1 MAAQG
6 HPSSPNVRADVVL
19 VGAGILGLA
28 VARELLTRR
37 PELRLTVLEKEAAIA
52 RHQTGHNSGVIHTG
66 IYYAPG
72 SLKAQLCVEGRRLMY
87 EFCAKKG
94 IPTERC
100 GKVIVAADESEL
112 PRLEELRRR
121 GEANGVRGLEEIGPE
136 RLAELEP
143 NVVGVRAL
151 HSPETGIVDFKLVA
165 RALAAEVEQR
175 GGTILTGHEVSRISS
190 GDGGATVRTN
200 GGEFRAGRL
209 VTCAGL
215 QSDRLAVMT
224 GAPRTPRIVPF
235 RGTYYALSER
245 AGSLVNGLVYPVPD
259 PTFPFLGVHFTKQIS
274 GEMWAGPNAVLAF
287 AREGYRLRDF
297 RRRELWET
305 LSYRGF
311 RRMGPSLLA
320 DRPRRDLGRA
330 QQAGVRRGDA
340 QAGARGGNRRPGRAP
355 RRRPSAGGRRGR
367 HPARRLLARRRPQRD
382 AHPQCAVTGCDV
394 EPGAGEAD
402 RGRHLRV
409 LGAGGGTR
417 TLTPR

>member
-1 MAAQG
+1 MAASG
-6 HPSSPNVRADVVL
+6 NRSEVLL

-28 VARELLTRR
+28 VARELLARK
-37 PELRLTVLEKEAAIA
+37 PGLSLTVLEKEAAIA
-52 RHQTGHNSGVIHTG
+52 QHQTGHNSGVIHSG
-66 IYYAPG
+66 IYYTPG
-72 SLKAQLCVEGRRLMY
+72 SLKAQLCVEGARLMY
-87 EFCAKKG
+87 EFCGKKG

-100 GKVIVAADESEL
+100 GKVIVAAHESEV
-112 PRLEELRRR
+112 PRLEELKRR
-121 GEANGVRGLEEIGPE
+121 GEANGVPGLVEVGRE

-165 RALAAEVEQR
+165 RALADEVEER
-175 GGTILTGHEVSRISS
+175 GGRILTRHAVSAISS
-190 GDGGATVRTN
+190 NGGGAVVTTN
-200 GGEFRAGRL
+200 GGEFQAGRL

-245 AGSLVNGLVYPVPD
+245 ARSLVNGLVYPVPD

-311 RRMGPSLLA
+311 RRMA
-320 DRPRRDLGRA
+320 RRYWRTGLSETWGELSKRAFVAAMRKQVPAVGIGDLGARH
-330 QQAGVRRGDA
+330 AGVRA
-340 QAGARGGNRRPGRAP
+340 QAVAEDGTLLDDFWLDEAP
-355 RRRPSAGGRRGR
+355 NVTHIRNAPS
-367 HPARRLLARRRPQRD
+367 PAATSSLALAMRIAD
-382 AHPQCAVTGCDV
+382 AI
-394 EPGAGEAD
+394 E
-402 RGRHLRV
+402 
-409 LGAGGGTR
+409 
-417 TLTPR
+417 

>member
-1 MAAQG
+1 MASQG
-6 HPSSPNVRADVVL
+6 NRSEVLL

-28 VARELLTRR
+28 VARELLARK
-37 PELRLTVLEKEAAIA
+37 PGLVLTVLEKENAIA
-52 RHQTGHNSGVIHTG
+52 QHQTGHNSGVIHSG

-72 SLKAQLCVEGRRLMY
+72 SLKAQLCVEGARLMY
-87 EFCAKKG
+87 AYCDEQG

-100 GKVIVAADESEL
+100 GKVVVAADESEL

-121 GEANGVRGLEEIGPE
+121 GEANGVPGLVEVGLE

-165 RALAAEVEQR
+165 RALADEVGER
-175 GGTILTGHEVSRISS
+175 GGRILTGRAVTAISS
-190 GDGGATVRTN
+190 NGGGATVTTAD
-200 GGEFRAGRL
+200 GVFAADRL
-209 VTCAGL
+209 IACAGL

-245 AGSLVNGLVYPVPD
+245 AQTLVNGLVYPVPD

-287 AREGYRLRDF
+287 SREGYRLRDL
-297 RRRELWET
+297 RRRDLWET

-311 RRMGPSLLA
+311 RRMA
-320 DRPRRDLGRA
+320 RRYWRTGLSEVRGELSKRAFVAAMRKQVPAVGLSDLGARH
-330 QQAGVRRGDA
+330 AGVRA
-340 QAGARGGNRRPGRAP
+340 QAVAEDGTLLDDFWLDEAP
-355 RRRPSAGGRRGR
+355 NVTHIRNAPS
-367 HPARRLLARRRPQRD
+367 PAATSSLALARRIAD
-382 AHPQCAVTGCDV
+382 AI
-394 EPGAGEAD
+394 EAS
-402 RGRHLRV
+402 
-409 LGAGGGTR
+409 T
-417 TLTPR
+417 

>member
-1 MAAQG
+1 MAASG
-6 HPSSPNVRADVVL
+6 NRSEVLL

-28 VARELLTRR
+28 VARELLARK
-37 PELRLTVLEKEAAIA
+37 PGLRLTVLEKEALIA
-52 RHQTGHNSGVIHTG
+52 QHQTGHNSGVIHSG

-72 SLKAQLCVEGRRLMY
+72 SLKAQLCVEGSRLMY
-87 EFCAKKG
+87 EFCAEKG

-100 GKVIVAADESEL
+100 GKVIVAADESEI

-121 GEANGVRGLEEIGPE
+121 GEANGVRGLEEIGPK

-165 RALAAEVEQR
+165 RALAAEVEER
-175 GGTILTGHEVSRISS
+175 GGTILTGHTVSGIASD
-190 GDGGATVRTN
+190 GGGATVRTN

-245 AGSLVNGLVYPVPD
+245 ARSLVNGLVYPVPD

-311 RRMGPSLLA
+311 RRMA
-320 DRPRRDLGRA
+320 RRYWRTGLSETWGELSKRAFVAAMRKQVPGVGIDDLGARH
-330 QQAGVRRGDA
+330 AGVRA
-340 QAGARGGNRRPGRAP
+340 QAVAEDGTLLDDFWLDEAP
-355 RRRPSAGGRRGR
+355 NVTHIRNAPS
-367 HPARRLLARRRPQRD
+367 PAATSSLALAKRIAD
-382 AHPQCAVTGCDV
+382 AIG
-394 EPGAGEAD
+394 EPA
-402 RGRHLRV
+402 
-409 LGAGGGTR
+409 
-417 TLTPR
+417 

>member
-1 MAAQG
+1 MAAQV
-6 HPSSPNVRADVVL
+6 HPSGENGRADVVL

-28 VARELLTRR
+28 VARELLTRT
-37 PELRLTVLEKEAAIA
+37 PGLRLTVLEKEQAIA
-52 RHQTGHNSGVIHTG
+52 QHQTGHNSGVIHSG

-72 SLKAQLCVEGRRLMY
+72 SLKAQLCVEGNRLIY
-87 EFCAKKG
+87 EFCAEKG

-100 GKVIVAADESEL
+100 GKVIVAASEAEI

-121 GEANGVRGLEEIGPE
+121 GEANGVGGLEEIGPE

-151 HSPETGIVDFKLVA
+151 YAPETGIVDFRLVA
-165 RALAAEVEQR
+165 RALAAEVEER
-175 GGTILTGHEVSRISS
+175 GGSILTGQAVVGISS
-190 GDGGATVRTN
+190 GPEGATIRTRE
-200 GGEFRAGRL
+200 GEFHARRL

-224 GAPRTPRIVPF
+224 GAPAHPRIVPF

-245 AGSLVNGLVYPVPD
+245 ARSLVNGLVYPVPD

-287 AREGYRLRDF
+287 AREGYRRRDF

-311 RRMGPSLLA
+311 RRMARRYWRTGLTEAWGEVSKRAFVAAMRKQVPSVRLQ
-320 DRPRRDLGRA
+320 DLGARH
-330 QQAGVRRGDA
+330 AGVRA
-340 QAGARGGNRRPGRAP
+340 QAVAEDGTLLDDFWLDEAP
-355 RRRPSAGGRRGR
+355 NITHVRNAPSPAATSSLALAKRIADAIDEAG
-367 HPARRLLARRRPQRD
+367 
-382 AHPQCAVTGCDV
+382 
-394 EPGAGEAD
+394 
-402 RGRHLRV
+402 
-409 LGAGGGTR
+409 
-417 TLTPR
+417 

>member
-1 MAAQG
+1 MPEQVQ
-6 HPSSPNVRADVVL
+6 PSSTDGHSDVVL

-28 VARELLTRR
+28 VARELLTRK
-37 PELRLTVLEKEAAIA
+37 PGLRLAVLEKESAVAQ
-52 RHQTGHNSGVIHTG
+52 HQTGHNSGVIHSG

-72 SLKAQLCVEGRRLMY
+72 SLKAELCVEGSRLMY
-87 EFCAKKG
+87 EFCADKG

-100 GKVIVAADESEL
+100 GKVIVASTEAEI
-112 PRLEELRRR
+112 PRLEELKRR

-165 RALAAEVEQR
+165 RALAAEVEER
-175 GGTILTGHEVSRISS
+175 GGSIRTGHAVSGISTD
-190 GDGGATVRTN
+190 DGGATVRTS

-245 AGSLVNGLVYPVPD
+245 ARSLVTGLVYPVPD

-311 RRMGPSLLA
+311 RRMA
-320 DRPRRDLGRA
+320 RRYWRTGLTEAWGELNKRAFVAAMRKQVPAVGLGDLGARH
-330 QQAGVRRGDA
+330 AGVRA
-340 QAGARGGNRRPGRAP
+340 QAVAEDGTLLDDFWLDEAP
-355 RRRPSAGGRRGR
+355 NVTHIRNAPS
-367 HPARRLLARRRPQRD
+367 PAATSSLALAKRIVD
-382 AHPQCAVTGCDV
+382 AIGD
-394 EPGAGEAD
+394 EA
-402 RGRHLRV
+402 
-409 LGAGGGTR
+409 
-417 TLTPR
+417 